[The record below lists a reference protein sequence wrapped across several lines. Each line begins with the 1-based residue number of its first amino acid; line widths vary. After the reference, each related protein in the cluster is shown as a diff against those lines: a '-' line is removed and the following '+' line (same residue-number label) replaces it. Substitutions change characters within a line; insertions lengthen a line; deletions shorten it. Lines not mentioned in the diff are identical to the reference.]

1 MAYTVCAPRGGTNG
15 ARHHGDDEK
24 AEHTR
29 HQNRPESVV
38 SAFCTETFLK
48 SVGHPEKLHLGVHLS
63 NTVELKSEP
72 CESLRSRVRWPQR
85 LTTFG
90 GWKGCP

>member
-15 ARHHGDDEK
+15 AHHHGDDEK
-24 AEHTR
+24 AEHIR
-29 HQNRPESVV
+29 HQSRLESVV
-38 SAFCTETFLK
+38 SGLFTETFHK
-48 SVGHPEKLHLGVHLS
+48 NVGHPEKLHLGVHLS

-72 CESLRSRVRWPQR
+72 CESLRSWVRWPQR

-90 GWKGCP
+90 G